1 MSRASKAYVSAY
13 SRSRASAVTLYPTE
27 KRSLVAAFNSAI
39 GSATIVSAR
48 WQLSWSGVAT
58 LSDAL
63 ITGKTTSVTLDA
75 YRSGCASCRCTVTL
89 STGEVLN
96 HMFIIWVGE
105 SDFTGDAI
113 GSGSLD
119 LTVTAP

>member
-1 MSRASKAYVSAY
+1 M
-13 SRSRASAVTLYPTE
+13 
-27 KRSLVAAFNSAI
+27 
-39 GSATIVSAR
+39 
-48 WQLSWSGVAT
+48 
-58 LSDAL
+58 
-63 ITGKTTSVTLDA
+63 TLDA

-119 LTVTAP
+119 LTVTA